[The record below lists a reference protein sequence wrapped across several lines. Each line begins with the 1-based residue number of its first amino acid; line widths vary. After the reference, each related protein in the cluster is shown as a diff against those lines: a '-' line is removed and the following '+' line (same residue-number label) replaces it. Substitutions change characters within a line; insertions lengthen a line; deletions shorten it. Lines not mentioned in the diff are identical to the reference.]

1 MSGKHIELFHVDGE
15 SGGITS
21 ADVSGWT
28 GRILTGPRADLKRL
42 LSREDANTNGVY
54 LLLGDDPSAIENTR
68 CYIGRTEN
76 FAHRFVDHDRKKNW
90 WDRAVLISSRE
101 DSFNEGH
108 WGYLESR
115 LIEIAQ
121 AAERS
126 TLDDN
131 KQTPQPR
138 KLSEA
143 QRSDAEVL
151 LTQVRSVI
159 PVLGVSAL
167 RSRRN
172 KPDIERP
179 DTAPVESPVFSLT
192 YSKKHVE
199 ASAQV
204 IGGEFVILEG
214 STVVATWNIRGNS
227 ESTRRAYESYRARHT
242 KLVEDGSIAVRD
254 GVGVLTRDIP
264 FTSPS
269 TAGAIALGRSCNG
282 RLAWRWGDKTYAD
295 WEERDLSIASTSP
308 DPAASGQRSG

>member
-1 MSGKHIELFHVDGE
+1 MPGKHIELFLVDGE
-15 SGGITS
+15 SGGITT

-28 GRILTGPRADLKRL
+28 GHLLTGPRAALKRL
-42 LSREDANTNGVY
+42 LAREDANTNGVY
-54 LLLGDDPSAIENTR
+54 LLLGDDPSALENTR

-76 FAHRFVDHDRKKNW
+76 FAQRFVDHDRKKNW

-101 DSFNEGH
+101 DSFNEGC

-121 AAERS
+121 ATERS

-143 QRSDAEVL
+143 QRSDAEAFLV
-151 LTQVRSVI
+151 QVRSVL
-159 PVLGVSAL
+159 PVLGVSVL
-167 RSRRN
+167 RSSRS
-172 KPDIERP
+172 KPEIERP
-179 DTAPVESPVFSLT
+179 DAVPDESPVFVLT
-192 YSKKHVE
+192 HSKKHVE

-204 IGGEFVILEG
+204 IGGEFVMLEG
-214 STVVATWNIRGNS
+214 STVVATWNNRGNS
-227 ESTRRAYESYRARHT
+227 DSTRRAYESYRARHT
-242 KLVEDGSIAVRD
+242 KLIEDGSITIRD
-254 GVGVLTRDIP
+254 GIGVVTRDIP

-282 RLAWRWGDKTYAD
+282 RQAWRWGDNTYAD
-295 WEERDLSIASTSP
+295 WEERDLPTSP
-308 DPAASGQRSG
+308 ASPDRAEPEQRPL